1 MGTDLDIVG
10 PGIYDSVL
18 FTKITLVVI
27 FPYSKNEREG
37 RRESAPAN
45 SHFPRP
51 AGPHFPASQ
60 GHIKR
65 SALEIGRARGAPPC

>member
-27 FPYSKNEREG
+27 FPYSKNEQEG
-37 RRESAPAN
+37 RRESAPP
-45 SHFPRP
+45 SD
-51 AGPHFPASQ
+51 
-60 GHIKR
+60 
-65 SALEIGRARGAPPC
+65 